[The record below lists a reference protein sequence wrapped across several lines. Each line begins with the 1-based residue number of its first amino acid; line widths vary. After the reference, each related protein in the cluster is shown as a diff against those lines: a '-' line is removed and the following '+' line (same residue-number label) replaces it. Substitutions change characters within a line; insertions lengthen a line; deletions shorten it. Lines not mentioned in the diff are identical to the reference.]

1 MNQQSIKIG
10 KRSFILSLSVLLV
23 LMILATVLAYVLPSG
38 SFSREIVD
46 GNERIVAGTFQLV
59 EKPKV
64 PIWRFLTAPFEV
76 FLSDD
81 AAIVGVILI
90 FLLLIGGSFA
100 ILLSCGMVA
109 RLMDRITQRFHASRY
124 RLLMLVSLFFML
136 FGSVFGIFEELIIM
150 VPFCIA
156 LARRLGWDSMTGL
169 GMSLLSA
176 GLGFGAATINPFTVG
191 VAQQLAGQSAFA
203 AIGLRVLIFVSVY
216 AVLQLFLLRY
226 VKKIEKDPAL
236 STVYKEDQETPVS
249 FDLTYEPGVDRGL
262 KIFGFGLILLPVLL
276 VAGFFI
282 PALSAIL
289 FPLIALLFVVLSF
302 GSVLISRVMKFK
314 EAGKAFLGGMGG
326 VAPAILLILMA
337 MSIKLIMTRSLVM
350 DYLLYE
356 ASLRFEGLSAVGGL
370 LLLYLMVLV
379 MNFFISSGSAKAFLV
394 LPLVLPLTDFLELH
408 RQVAVQAYLFGD
420 GFSNLLYPTN
430 AALMIGLGLSVVSYP
445 KWLKWTLPLQLV
457 LIALSVGWLLLMHL
471 LGAGLF

>member
-1 MNQQSIKIG
+1 
-10 KRSFILSLSVLLV
+10 
-23 LMILATVLAYVLPSG
+23 
-38 SFSREIVD
+38 
-46 GNERIVAGTFQLV
+46 
-59 EKPKV
+59 
-64 PIWRFLTAPFEV
+64 
-76 FLSDD
+76 
-81 AAIVGVILI
+81 
-90 FLLLIGGSFA
+90 
-100 ILLSCGMVA
+100 
-109 RLMDRITQRFHASRY
+109 
-124 RLLMLVSLFFML
+124 
-136 FGSVFGIFEELIIM
+136 
-150 VPFCIA
+150 
-156 LARRLGWDSMTGL
+156 
-169 GMSLLSA
+169 
-176 GLGFGAATINPFTVG
+176 
-191 VAQQLAGQSAFA
+191 
-203 AIGLRVLIFVSVY
+203 
-216 AVLQLFLLRY
+216 
-226 VKKIEKDPAL
+226 
-236 STVYKEDQETPVS
+236 
-249 FDLTYEPGVDRGL
+249 
-262 KIFGFGLILLPVLL
+262 
-276 VAGFFI
+276 
-282 PALSAIL
+282 
-289 FPLIALLFVVLSF
+289 
-302 GSVLISRVMKFK
+302 
-314 EAGKAFLGGMGG
+314 MGG

>member
-10 KRSFILSLSVLLV
+10 KRSFILSLSVLLA
-23 LMILATVLAYVLPSG
+23 LMILATVLSYALPSG
-38 SFSREIVD
+38 SFSRETVD
-46 GNERIVAGTFQLV
+46 GQERIVAGTFQLT
-59 EKPKV
+59 EKPKI
-64 PIWRFLTAPFEV
+64 PLWRFLTAPFEV

-109 RLMDRITQRFHASRY
+109 RLMDRITKRFHASRY

-150 VPFCIA
+150 VPFTIA

-169 GMSLLSA
+169 GMSLLSS
-176 GLGFGAATINPFTVG
+176 GLGFGAATINPFTAG
-191 VAQQLAGQSAFA
+191 VAQQLAGLPAFS
-203 AIGLRVLIFVSVY
+203 AIGLRVLIFASVY
-216 AVLQLFLLRY
+216 AILQIFLLRY
-226 VKKIEKDPAL
+226 VKKIEKNPAL
-236 STVYKEDQETPVS
+236 SPVYEEDQETPVS
-249 FDLTYEPGVDRGL
+249 YDLTYEPGVDRGL
-262 KIFGFGLILLPVLL
+262 KIFGAGLLLLPILLV
-276 VAGFFI
+276 VSFFV
-282 PALSAIL
+282 PTLSSIL
-289 FPLIALLFVVLSF
+289 FPLIALLFVGLSF
-302 GSVLISRVMKFK
+302 GSVLISRVMNVKD
-314 EAGKAFLGGMGG
+314 AGKAFLNGMGG

-356 ASLRFEGLSAVGGL
+356 ASMRFEGLSAVGGL

-394 LPLVLPLTDFLELH
+394 LPLVLPLTDLLGLH

-430 AALMIGLGLSVVSYP
+430 AALMIALGLSVVSYP
-445 KWLKWTLPLQLV
+445 KWLKWSLPLQLV
-457 LIALSVGWLLLMHL
+457 LIVLSVGWLLVMHL

>member
-23 LMILATVLAYVLPSG
+23 LMILATVLSYVLPSG

-59 EKPKV
+59 EKPKI

-109 RLMDRITQRFHASRY
+109 RLMDRITKRFHASRY

-150 VPFCIA
+150 VPFTIA

-169 GMSLLSA
+169 GMSLLSS
-176 GLGFGAATINPFTVG
+176 GLGFGAATINPFTAG
-191 VAQQLAGQSAFA
+191 VALQLAGLPAFS
-203 AIGLRVLIFVSVY
+203 AIGLRVLIFASVY
-216 AVLQLFLLRY
+216 AILQIFLLRY
-226 VKKIEKDPAL
+226 VKKIEKNPAL
-236 STVYKEDQETPVS
+236 SPVYEEDQETLVS
-249 FDLTYEPGVDRGL
+249 YDLMYEPGVDRGL
-262 KIFGFGLILLPVLL
+262 KIFGVGLLLLPVLL
-276 VAGFFI
+276 VISFFV
-282 PALSAIL
+282 PALSSIL
-289 FPLIALLFVVLSF
+289 FPLIALLFVALSF
-302 GSVLISRVMKFK
+302 ASVLISRVMNVK
-314 EAGKAFLGGMGG
+314 EAGKAFLNGMGG

-356 ASLRFEGLSAVGGL
+356 ASMRFEGLSAVGGL

-394 LPLVLPLTDFLELH
+394 LPLVLPLTDLLGLH
-408 RQVAVQAYLFGD
+408 RQVAVQAYIFGD

-430 AALMIGLGLSVVSYP
+430 AALMIALGLSVVSYP
-445 KWLKWTLPLQLV
+445 KWLKWSLPIQLV
-457 LIALSVGWLLLMHL
+457 LIVLSVGWLLLMHL